1 MKVESMRAGI
11 LMRKERER
19 GPNPLQPGKLKS
31 VFSKGQLWHC
41 SGIGEMNGG

>member
-1 MKVESMRAGI
+1 MKGENMRGGS
-11 LMRKERER
+11 LMRKER